1 MDVEP
6 ESVVSRVDQLE
17 DHIDIGKSTDVQRPY
32 ETSHSE
38 S

>member
-1 MDVEP
+1 VDVEP

-17 DHIDIGKSTDVQRPY
+17 DHIDIGKSTDEQRPY